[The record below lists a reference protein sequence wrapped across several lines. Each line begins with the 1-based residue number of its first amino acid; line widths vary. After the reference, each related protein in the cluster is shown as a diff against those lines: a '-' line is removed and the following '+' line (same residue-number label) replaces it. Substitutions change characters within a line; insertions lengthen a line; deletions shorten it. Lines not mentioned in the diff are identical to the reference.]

1 MSQLSIEN
9 LLKQKIGLDASTL
22 GSATINRAISQCM
35 AICGLNNITD
45 YLARLQTSTQELEQ
59 LIEMVVVPETWFF
72 RDKEPFVFLS
82 RYVMSEWFPNHR
94 GRVLR
99 ILSIP
104 CSTGEE
110 PYSIAIALT
119 EAGLPTKNF
128 SIDAV
133 DISKKSLLK
142 AQRAVYSR
150 NSFRGNNDSMRK
162 RYFTQV
168 GEEYQLCDSLK
179 STVHFI
185 HGNLLD
191 PSFLMNKV
199 PYDVIFCRN
208 VLIYF
213 DSSATE
219 KTVQVLSRL
228 LIDKGLLFVGHS
240 ETQLL
245 SPQFVSVRHPLA
257 FAYQKQENKNQQLR
271 HEEKSNNSSQPTE
284 RKKPLQKLNSKSD
297 VKITSHS
304 FLDKSKEVKTIP
316 LNKAKGDSTTTPTPM
331 LKTAQS
337 LAEQGQLDE
346 ALRLCETYLS
356 QNPTSAE
363 AYLLLGQLYQI
374 QSNQEQ
380 ALASYQKAIYLE
392 PNHYEALLNLA
403 LLKERS
409 GDLAS
414 AAVIRQRIQRLQKF
428 HNQ

>member
-1 MSQLSIEN
+1 MIQLSIEN
-9 LLKQKIGLDASTL
+9 FLKQKIGLDPSTL
-22 GSATINRAISQCM
+22 GFATINRAISQCM
-35 AICGLNNITD
+35 ANCGLTNVTD

-72 RDKEPFVFLS
+72 RDREPFVFLS
-82 RYVMSEWFPNHR
+82 RYVMSEWFLNYR

-99 ILSIP
+99 VLSVP

-142 AQRAVYSR
+142 AQKAVYGR
-150 NSFRGNNDSMRK
+150 NSFRGNNDSMRE
-162 RYFTQV
+162 RYFTKI
-168 GEEYQLCDSLK
+168 GEQYQLCDSLK

-191 PSFLMNKV
+191 PSFLMDKN

-213 DSSATE
+213 DSLATE

-245 SPQFVSVRHPLA
+245 TPQFVTVRHPLA
-257 FAYQKQENKNQQLR
+257 FAYQKQENKNQELR
-271 HEEKSNNSSQPTE
+271 HEAKSNNTSQPTE
-284 RKKPLQKLNSKSD
+284 RKRPLQKFNSKSD
-297 VKITSHS
+297 VKRTSDS
-304 FLDKSKEVKTIP
+304 FLEKSKEVKTIP
-316 LNKAKGDSTTTPTPM
+316 LSKAKGDTTTPTPM

-337 LAEQGQLDE
+337 LADQGQLHE
-346 ALRLCETYLS
+346 ALSLCETYLS

-374 QSNQEQ
+374 QSNDEQ
-380 ALASYQKAIYLE
+380 AIASYQKAIYLE
-392 PNHYEALLNLA
+392 PNHYEALIHLA

-409 GDLAS
+409 GDIVGAV
-414 AAVIRQRIQRLQKF
+414 VIRQRIQRLQKF